1 MSSALPCPA
10 MKVSVV
16 GVGRVGSSVGLSI
29 VALGLADELVLVG
42 RRPAVAAGEALDLL
56 HASAFTRPA
65 DVRAGT
71 AADTAGSDV
80 VVLCCAAPP
89 DDAPPDDAPPADGPP
104 KGADRDPRHAAVAA
118 NAKLFREVVPPL
130 AAASPGAVFVVTTN
144 PLDAMTT
151 LTLRVS
157 GLPPARVVGTGTLLD
172 TMRLRVLLSQ
182 HLGIHPLDIR
192 AYVLGEHG
200 DSQFAA
206 LSSASSGGA
215 KLPVK
220 AGLLKK
226 LVDDTRRAGLDIFH
240 GKGHTNHGVAMAAA
254 NLVRAVG
261 QDTCEVMP
269 VCTWVDGLHGVRGVC
284 LSVPAVV
291 GRGGVRQT
299 LKVELTAA
307 ERAAFRRS
315 AAVVKATL
323 AAAG

>member
-1 MSSALPCPA
+1 
-10 MKVSVV
+10 MKVSIV
-16 GVGRVGSSVGLSI
+16 GIGHVGTSIGLAI

-71 AADTAGSDV
+71 VADTAGSDV
-80 VVLCCAAPP
+80 VVLCAA
-89 DDAPPDDAPPADGPP
+89 AKAEGPP
-104 KGADRDPRHAAVAA
+104 PTMTNQDLRTRGVAA
-118 NAKLFREVVPPL
+118 NAALFRDLVPPL
-130 AAASPGAVFVVTTN
+130 VAASPGAVLVVTTN

-151 LTLRVS
+151 LTLRAS

-182 HLGIHPLDIR
+182 QCGIHPLDIR

-200 DSQFAA
+200 DTQFAA

-220 AGLLKK
+220 AGLLNQM
-226 LVDDTRRAGLDIFH
+226 VVDTRRAGMDIAT

-254 NLVRAVG
+254 VVVRAVAE
-261 QDTCEVMP
+261 DRCEVMP
-269 VCTWVDGLHGVRGVC
+269 VSTLVDGLHGVRGVC

-291 GRGGVRQT
+291 GRGGVQQI
-299 LKVELTAA
+299 LKVELTAN
-307 ERAAFRRS
+307 ERAAFRNS
-315 AAVVKATL
+315 AATVKRTL
-323 AAAG
+323 VAAGG

>member
-1 MSSALPCPA
+1 
-10 MKVSVV
+10 MKVSIV
-16 GVGRVGSSVGLSI
+16 GVGHVGSSVGLAI
-29 VALGLADELVLVG
+29 VAQGLADELVLVG
-42 RRPAVAAGEALDLL
+42 RRMAVAQGEALDLL

-65 DVRAGT
+65 EVRAGT

-80 VVLCCAAPP
+80 VVLCASAKPI
-89 DDAPPDDAPPADGPP
+89 DDPA
-104 KGADRDPRHAAVAA
+104 KTADKDPRHAGVAA
-118 NAKLFREVVPPL
+118 NADLYRQIVPPL

-151 LTLRVS
+151 LALRVS

-182 HLGIHPLDIR
+182 QCGIHPHDIR

-200 DSQFAA
+200 DTQFAA

-220 AGLLKK
+220 APLLKR
-226 LVDDTRRAGLDIFH
+226 LVADTRRAGFDIFQ

-254 NLVRAVG
+254 AIVRAVG
-261 QDTCEVMP
+261 QDTCEVLP
-269 VCTWVDGLHGVRGVC
+269 VCTHVDRLFGVRDVC
-284 LSVPAVV
+284 LSIPAVV
-291 GRGGVRQT
+291 GRGGV
-299 LKVELTAA
+299 LKTFRVELTED

-315 AAVVKATL
+315 AAAVKRTL
-323 AAAG
+323 AAVGG